1 MSLDNS
7 IEHDPGEAAG
17 VVLSPGSIEPPA
29 PIGSAVPARPLARH
43 RVSRFFGEP
52 ALVKRVLSLA
62 WPVVLEQTLFA
73 VVGLTDTYVVGH
85 LGASSLAAVGL
96 SNQII
101 NLLAAVYGAVATGSM
116 AVVARQIGAGERS
129 EASKTT
135 QQSILAA
142 AVIGLALSSVSFIF
156 AEQIMQALG
165 AAADVVPIG
174 AAYLRISSF
183 TLILMPTLFVG
194 NAIMRAIGDT
204 RTPMQIMAVV
214 VILNAGLAFWLV
226 RGGPNLGA
234 NGSALAAMVARG
246 VGGVLVLAM
255 LLKGRGSVRLPREWP
270 RLDWPRLKRVLGIGL
285 PAGAEQLLLQ
295 SALIAMTTII
305 TGLGTAAYAAH
316 QIALNVMSMSYLPG
330 WGFALAATTLVG
342 QNLGAREYAQAKAS
356 GYTAFR
362 LGLLVM
368 VSMGV
373 LLFIFD
379 EILVRA
385 FVPDDAAVIAFG
397 VGAIRIS
404 AFIQPIMAASFVFSG
419 GLRGAGDTRTALFI
433 TVGSTWLTRVPI
445 AYVLAYTLDLDL
457 NGAWLAIAADF
468 LTRATFFWLRFRS
481 GKWMTIKV

>member
-1 MSLDNS
+1 MPPFDS
-7 IEHDPGEAAG
+7 INHDPGETAG
-17 VVLSPGSIEPPA
+17 VVSSPA
-29 PIGSAVPARPLARH
+29 PIGPAVTRWPSTRY
-43 RVSRFFGEP
+43 RVSKLFGEP
-52 ALVKRVLSLA
+52 ALVKRVLALA

-85 LGASSLAAVGL
+85 LGANALAAVGL

-101 NLLAAVYGAVATGSM
+101 NLLGAVYGAVATGSM

-142 AVIGLALSSVSFIF
+142 FVIGLTLSIVSFTF

-165 AAADVVPIG
+165 AADDVVPIG

-226 RGGPNLGA
+226 RGEPNLGA

-246 VGGVLVLAM
+246 VGGGLAVAA
-255 LLKGRGSVRLPREWP
+255 LLKGRGRVRLPREWP
-270 RLDWPRLKRVLGIGL
+270 RLDWPRLKRVLSIGL

-295 SALIAMTTII
+295 GALIAMTTII
-305 TGLGTAAYAAH
+305 TSLGTAAYAAH

-342 QNLGAREYAQAKAS
+342 QNLGARDTAQAKAS

-368 VSMGV
+368 ASMGA

-379 EILVRA
+379 ETLVRA
-385 FVPDDAAVIAFG
+385 FVPDDAAVIQFG

-404 AFIQPIMAASFVFSG
+404 AFIQPVMAASFVFSG

-445 AYVLAYTLDLDL
+445 AYLLAHTLGLGLD
-457 NGAWLAIAADF
+457 GAWLAIAADF
-468 LTRATFFWLRFRS
+468 VTRATFFWLRFRS